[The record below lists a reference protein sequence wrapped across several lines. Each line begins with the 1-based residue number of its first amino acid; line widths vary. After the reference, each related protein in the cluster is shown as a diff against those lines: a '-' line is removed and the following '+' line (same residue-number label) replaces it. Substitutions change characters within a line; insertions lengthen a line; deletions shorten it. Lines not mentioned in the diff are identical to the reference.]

1 VSFFWSCYHPPLGLL
16 LLSLVSLAIASKC
29 SLGCFLFIWHSNMPV
44 EREAPKYILLEQRRQ
59 NAWVLSEA
67 FDLKWSQ
74 THEILFLRF
83 ETAMS
88 RSGGL
93 ENLWS
98 SSDNC
103 NKSSAPSLSSFSL
116 SELDA
121 LSIVMVSCLMWTR
134 YTCNKIADVGYS
146 AVSVDKMKNKN
157 K

>member
-1 VSFFWSCYHPPLGLL
+1 
-16 LLSLVSLAIASKC
+16 
-29 SLGCFLFIWHSNMPV
+29 
-44 EREAPKYILLEQRRQ
+44 
-59 NAWVLSEA
+59 LSEA
-67 FDLKWSQ
+67 FNLKWSQ
-74 THEILFLRF
+74 TNEVLFLRF

-93 ENLWS
+93 ESLRS

-103 NKSSAPSLSSFSL
+103 NEASAPSLSDSENSVPSFSW

-134 YTCNKIADVGYS
+134 YTYNKIADGGYS